1 MALVKSTKLT
11 EEQEKKLQQLIQD
24 IPDIL
29 AKTEDPSYDE
39 IYGYRIAPEE
49 KEYVNVEIRNEIL
62 LKFLIAREYDIEKAK
77 EMLVNTFNWR
87 RKFLVLSAAYDEK
100 FDKDLEKMGVITNY
114 EGNKD
119 NFSVVTWNLYANLK
133 NPKKLFA
140 KFGVGSRTYGEI
152 IGTFGLH

>member
-87 RKFLVLSAAYDEK
+87 RKFLVLST
-100 FDKDLEKMGVITNY
+100 L
-114 EGNKD
+114 
-119 NFSVVTWNLYANLK
+119 L
-133 NPKKLFA
+133 
-140 KFGVGSRTYGEI
+140 
-152 IGTFGLH
+152 